1 MPPFFK
7 QGERVILDFGVGDPQ
22 IGEIIAAS
30 PHCKMM
36 TVRLSDGVM
45 GHGDMPL
52 QWSGD
57 NDYELLAGG
66 KVKIR
71 RLT

>member
-22 IGEIIAAS
+22 LGEIIAAS
-30 PHCKMM
+30 HHCNTM
-36 TVRLSDGVM
+36 TVRLSEGVM
-45 GHGDMPL
+45 GRGDMPL
-52 QWSGD
+52 QWLGD
-57 NDYELLAGG
+57 NNYELIAGG

-71 RLT
+71 KLT

>member
-7 QGERVILDFGVGDPQ
+7 RGEHVILDFGVGDPQ
-22 IGEIIAAS
+22 PGEIIIAS
-30 PHCKMM
+30 HHCEMM

-45 GHGDMPL
+45 GQGDMPL
-52 QWSGD
+52 RWRGND
-57 NDYELLAGG
+57 DYELLAGG

>member
-7 QGERVILDFGVGDPQ
+7 QGERVILEFGVGAPQ
-22 IGEIIAAS
+22 LGEIIAAS
-30 PHCKMM
+30 FHCNTV
-36 TVRLSDGVM
+36 TVRLSEGVM

-52 QWSGD
+52 QWLDDD
-57 NDYELLAGG
+57 NYELMAGG

-71 RLT
+71 KLT

>member
-22 IGEIIAAS
+22 LGEIITAS
-30 PHCKMM
+30 YHCNTM
-36 TVRLSDGVM
+36 TVRLSEGVM
-45 GHGDMPL
+45 GQGDMPL
-52 QWSGD
+52 QWLGE

-71 RLT
+71 KLT